1 MFNGTA
7 VAQTMLVP
15 FSVNALSLVAIE
27 PGREVGAAWEQSLI
41 DRTGAY
47 CDGMDNEQA
56 FPVIRQTVL
65 DTADSRGPAEFYR
78 QLFGLRYRPGRR
90 AARTRPAGSEGRAG

>member
-65 DTADSRGPAEFYR
+65 DTADPRRLAEFYGSCSACGTVR
-78 QLFGLRYRPGRR
+78 ATSRPD
-90 AARTRPAGSEGRAG
+90 PASRIREGGTG